1 MIEPTWETLSLRTM
15 RPGETGRVTGLSV
28 KNGAARR
35 LAEFG
40 FVRGARVEMIR
51 SGAPCII
58 RLDQTRL
65 GLGAALQDGVLMALE
80 DRKSPR

>member
-1 MIEPTWETLSLRTM
+1 MKTDRVMESCSLERM
-15 RPGETGRVTGLSV
+15 RPGDAGRVTGLTL

-51 SGAPCII
+51 PGAPCIV
-58 RLDQTRL
+58 RLDQTRVSL
-65 GLGAALQDGVLMALE
+65 GVSLQEGVFLTPE
-80 DRKSPR
+80 DRA